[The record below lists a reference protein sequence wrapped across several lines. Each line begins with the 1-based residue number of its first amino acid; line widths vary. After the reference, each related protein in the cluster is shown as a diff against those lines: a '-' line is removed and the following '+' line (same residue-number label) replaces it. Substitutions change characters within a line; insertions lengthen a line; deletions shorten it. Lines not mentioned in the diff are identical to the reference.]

1 MKNKIFLCLIL
12 VLLVSGCG
20 NTKLNCSK
28 TEKRTNMTDN
38 YDQEIIFKDDK
49 MKLITQT
56 IKFVSD
62 QNLDEEYKLLKDDE
76 KNYQSKEGIVFEV
89 SKLEDGIL
97 VSLEIETSKAKQ
109 KDLDEFGFDEETLKW
124 NVDKVSEKMKG
135 EGFTC
140 K

>member
-28 TEKRTNMTDN
+28 TEKRTNITDN
-38 YDQEIIFKDDK
+38 YNQEIIFNDDK

-56 IKFVSD
+56 VKFTSGE
-62 QNLDEEYKLLKDDE
+62 NLDEEYELLKVKE
-76 KNYQSKEGIVFEV
+76 KDYQSKEGIVFEV

-97 VSLEIETSKAKQ
+97 VSLEIEPSKTKQ
-109 KDLDEFGFDEETLKW
+109 ADLDEFGFDKETLKW
-124 NVDKVSEKMKG
+124 DIEKVAEKMKG